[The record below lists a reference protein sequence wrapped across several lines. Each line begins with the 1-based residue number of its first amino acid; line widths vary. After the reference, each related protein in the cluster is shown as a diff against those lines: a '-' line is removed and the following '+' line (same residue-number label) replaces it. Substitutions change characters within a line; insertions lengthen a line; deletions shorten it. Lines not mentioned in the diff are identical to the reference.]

1 MKENI
6 RDVFVDLNTLLKKMD
21 RPKENKAK
29 EVKYYISFSN
39 AYEIFEDVREK
50 SIYEN
55 DNGELL
61 LSIINKKEIIFSS
74 IIDFIDKTK
83 ENTRKVQKAV
93 IVNLFDHYQFI
104 EELKQRLISE
114 GVNQSIVEMLCE
126 DLGEYVNNYL
136 EEYDKFLT
144 EYNSNRKD
152 KIDLEELLTDREKL
166 EKFVELPDFN
176 EYFVHDKNDIRGVKA
191 EIRENIELI
200 EKSNSSLI
208 EKNNNLLAGM
218 YNYLYSIITF
228 FMIVDRQIERKTNDD
243 LEDLL
248 IEPLNIPRSETN
260 FEKIPQTRR
269 TKKDKIEGQLQI
281 VTRYEIA
288 SLDELLNIY
297 IRDIIDNK
305 IIIKKCK
312 NCGSYFLPNNKQ
324 VYCEECKGI
333 PYDMKKNTS
342 EIRITYRNNYKNQ
355 HNKMARNMKKDKNIR
370 EKFNIWNQEAKE
382 MTKKCENGKITLEEL
397 KVWFKESQRWN
408 KKNI

>member
-1 MKENI
+1 MDGDHQKYYKDTPHINSMS
-6 RDVFVDLNTLLKKMD
+6 VDIITQL
-21 RPKENKAK
+21 PKEMYVRTNEYIPRSGSDILGASIWGRFYSDFELEPTVECTAEIVTNNKPTDHFNIITVENVK
-29 EVKYYISFSN
+29 EY
-39 AYEIFEDVREK
+39 AEK
-50 SIYEN
+50 K
-55 DNGELL
+55 ELDE
-61 LSIINKKEIIFSS
+61 SIITELTNVIEDNANDSV
-74 IIDFIDKTK
+74 
-83 ENTRKVQKAV
+83 NAV
-93 IVNLFDHYQFI
+93 CSYLLDHQEVI

-166 EKFVELPDFN
+166 ERFVELPDFN
-176 EYFVHDKNDIRGVKA
+176 EYFVHDKDDIRGVKA

-228 FMIVDRQIERKTNDD
+228 FMIVDRQIERKTNDN

-260 FEKIPQTRR
+260 FEKIPQTRK

-281 VTRYEIA
+281 VTRYELKSAKSALTLAAMTYVLAAIG
-288 SLDELLNIY
+288 SLAELLRLLSILNS
-297 IRDIIDNK
+297 R
-305 IIIKKCK
+305 
-312 NCGSYFLPNNKQ
+312 
-324 VYCEECKGI
+324 
-333 PYDMKKNTS
+333 
-342 EIRITYRNNYKNQ
+342 
-355 HNKMARNMKKDKNIR
+355 R
-370 EKFNIWNQEAKE
+370 ED
-382 MTKKCENGKITLEEL
+382 
-397 KVWFKESQRWN
+397 
-408 KKNI
+408 